1 MKRLLFT
8 VLAASLFTACKQHV
22 PTALDVQQIKG
33 PVKQTVE
40 TPYATSLRNGDWQKD
55 SLMPGQMTMTFNYNE
70 AGEDTSYVMAD
81 HEGTTI
87 IRYVSEFDDKGI
99 STGGRSYNGDGKLES
114 ITMVQRY
121 AANKLPVEYTSYSA
135 TSQDTFRN
143 VSEFNNKMQLVHIT
157 IYHQEAE
164 VLHDEKIEFDEKGM
178 PVKRTVTNYE
188 GAKHETLFEYLEF
201 DRKGNWTR
209 RLEKG
214 EDTVLKERTITY
226 YK

>member
-1 MKRLLFT
+1 MKRLFFT
-8 VLAASLFTACKQHV
+8 VLAASAFTACKQHV

-33 PVKQTVE
+33 PVKQTIE
-40 TPYATSLRNGDWQKD
+40 TPYATSFRNGDWQKD
-55 SLMPGQMTMTFNYNE
+55 GLMPGQMSMTFNYNE

-87 IRYVSEFDDKGI
+87 IRYVSEFDDNGV
-99 STGGRSYNGDGKLES
+99 STGGRSYNGDGRLES

-121 AANKLPVEYTSYSA
+121 AANKLPLEYTSYSA

-143 VSEFNNKMQLVHIT
+143 VSEFNDKMQLVHIT

-164 VLHDEKIEFDEKGM
+164 VLYDERIAFGEKGI
-178 PVKRTVTNYE
+178 PVKRTVTNSE
-188 GAKHETLFEYLEF
+188 GEKNETAFEYLNF
-201 DRKGNWTR
+201 DEKGNWIR

-214 EDTVLKERTITY
+214 KDTVLKERKITY